1 MPSIRP
7 VHRDRPDGPFRIEAK
22 KTITNPET
30 GEKEQLRWS
39 WTRDHLDDP
48 EGKGSGAN
56 DVAYWAKRDLAANVD
71 PYKRYA
77 DAAAQLA
84 APEDPTVG
92 QWVRAWQSKRR
103 VAETTR
109 RIEGFNIKNHILSY
123 WEDDLLTDDGVT
135 REAVQDWVTDL
146 HEVLAPSTVR
156 QVAKLFRII
165 IEDAVVDRK
174 QPISHTPFV
183 RIRYDPKQP
192 TGRFVLDPDE
202 VGLLLAGL
210 TVQEACGWT
219 LAFSGARVSELTRRS
234 RVDWDPE
241 EKRIVIPKLPS
252 PARQAREESAAAAG
266 RAKSRAG
273 TETPRPARRTRTTAA
288 KTAAGVRHLY
298 LCDGAAGLLD
308 DYLTKHAAPPLFIS
322 AQHVRVHPDT
332 VRRALRDAS
341 RRVGLPRVTPHIFRH
356 SVKTWLH
363 DDKIHPRAIDELIGH
378 ESQGMDAIYVHVTP
392 LMRQER
398 EAAMQAR
405 WLQAMAAF
413 QKRRADVPVKDLY
426 QKLGRPPG
434 ARTKRSGADGAR
446 AAQVTV

>member
-7 VHRDRPDGPFRIEAK
+7 VYRDRPDGPFRIEAK

-48 EGKGSGAN
+48 EGKGGGAS

-71 PYKRYA
+71 PYKRYT

-84 APEDPTVG
+84 APDEPTVG
-92 QWVRAWQSKRR
+92 EWVRTWQSKRR
-103 VAETTR
+103 VTESTR
-109 RIEGFNIKNHILSY
+109 RIETFNIKKHILPH

-156 QVAKLFRII
+156 HVAKLFRII

-183 RIRYDPKQP
+183 RIRFDPKEP
-192 TGRFVLDPDE
+192 TLRLVLEPDD
-202 VGLLLAGL
+202 VGLLLAGM
-210 TVQEACGWT
+210 TVQEACAWT

-234 RVDWDPE
+234 RTDWDSAG
-241 EKRIVIPKLPS
+241 RQIIIPKLPS
-252 PARQAREESAAAAG
+252 PARQARDELVAATG
-266 RAKSRAG
+266 TTTSRA
-273 TETPRPARRTRTTAA
+273 EADKPRPAARRTRTPAA
-288 KTAAGVRHLY
+288 KTAAGVRHIY
-298 LCDGAAGLLD
+298 LCEGAAGLLD
-308 DYLTKHAAPPLFIS
+308 DYLATHKASPLFIS
-322 AQHVRVHPDT
+322 AQHGAVHPDT

-341 RRVGLPRVTPHIFRH
+341 RRVGLPRVTPHAFRRG
-356 SVKTWLH
+356 VKTWLH

-378 ESQGMDAIYVHVTP
+378 ESRGMDAIYVQVTTS
-392 LMRQER
+392 MRQER
-398 EAAMQAR
+398 EDAMQAR
-405 WLQAMAAF
+405 WLQVRAAF
-413 QKRRADVPVKDLY
+413 EKRRAEVPVEDLY
-426 QKLGRPPG
+426 AKLGRPPG
-434 ARTKRSGADGAR
+434 SRTKRPGADGAR
-446 AAQVTV
+446 VA